1 MSAKTFLLGMNA
13 KAYQGAAG
21 AALSG
26 LTEMANVKDVSL
38 SLEAGEADVT
48 TRANKGWR
56 ANAATLRE
64 CTAEFEMLWK
74 PGDLVFQALK
84 RAFLTSGTVRMAFLT
99 GAVDGENAEGP
110 VGDFSIPKFSRNEPL
125 EEGVSVPVTA
135 KLAVFDKWLEPPI
148 AADQTFSVSETAL
161 NDDVVD
167 TVVATKGD
175 DMTGET
181 LVYAI
186 TSQSTAG
193 VFAIDSADG
202 EITVA
207 DNTDLGSSGD
217 VHTLTVKV
225 SYQTSGLPYATAA
238 VTINV
243 TA

>member
-21 AALSG
+21 AALSA
-26 LTEMANVKDVSL
+26 LSEMANVKDVSL
-38 SLEAGEADVT
+38 NLEAGEADVT
-48 TRANKGWR
+48 TRANNGWR

-74 PGDLVFQALK
+74 PGDLVFQAVK
-84 RAFLTSGTVRMAFLT
+84 KAYLTSGTIRMAFLT
-99 GAVDGENAEGP
+99 GAMDGEDAEGP

-148 AADQTFSVSETAL
+148 VADQTFTVPETAL
-161 NDDVVD
+161 NNDVVD
-167 TVVATKGD
+167 TVVAAKGD
-175 DMTGET
+175 DMTSET

-186 TSQSTAG
+186 TAESTSG

-202 EITVA
+202 EITVL
-207 DNTDLGSSGD
+207 DSTDLGSAGD

-225 SYQTSGLPYATAA
+225 SYQTSGLPYATATI
-238 VTINV
+238 TINV

>member
-21 AALSG
+21 AALSA
-26 LTEMANVKDVSL
+26 LSVMDNVKDVSL
-38 SLEAGEADVT
+38 DLSAGEADVT
-48 TRANKGWR
+48 TRANNGWR

-74 PGDLVFQALK
+74 PGDLVFQAVK
-84 RAFLTSGTVRMAFLT
+84 KAYLTSGTIRMAFLT
-99 GAVDGENAEGP
+99 GAVDGEDAEGP

-148 AADQTFSVSETAL
+148 VADQTFTAPETAL
-161 NDDVVD
+161 DLDVVD
-167 TVVATKGD
+167 TVVAAKGD
-175 DMTGET
+175 DMSGET

-186 TSQSTAG
+186 TTQSTAG
-193 VFAIDSADG
+193 VFAIDSSDG

-207 DNTDLGSSGD
+207 DNTNLGSEGD
-217 VHTLTVKV
+217 VHTLSVKV
-225 SYQTSGLPYATAA
+225 SYATSGLPYATAA
-238 VTINV
+238 ITINV

>member
-1 MSAKTFLLGMNA
+1 MEPKTFLLGMNA
-13 KAYQGAAG
+13 KAYQGVTG
-21 AALSG
+21 AALGALS
-26 LTEMANVKDVSL
+26 EMANVKDVSL

-56 ANAATLRE
+56 ANASTLRE

-74 PGDLVFQALK
+74 PGDPAFQTLK

-99 GAVDGENAEGP
+99 GAVDGEDAEGP

-148 AADQTFSVSETAL
+148 VADQTFSVAETAL
-161 NDDVVD
+161 DNDVVD

-175 DMTGET
+175 DMTDET

-186 TSQSTAG
+186 TAQSTAG

-225 SYQTSGLPYATAA
+225 SYATSGLPYATAA
-238 VTINV
+238 VTISV

>member
-21 AALSG
+21 AALSA
-26 LTEMANVKDVSL
+26 LSEMANVKDVSL
-38 SLEAGEADVT
+38 NLEAGEADVT

-74 PGDLVFQALK
+74 PGDLVFQAVK
-84 RAFLTSGTVRMAFLT
+84 KAYLTSGTIRMAFLT
-99 GAVDGENAEGP
+99 GAIDGEDAEGP

-148 AADQTFSVSETAL
+148 VADQTFSVSETAL
-161 NDDVVD
+161 DLDVVD

-175 DMTGET
+175 DMASET

-186 TSQSTAG
+186 TAQSTAG
-193 VFAIDSADG
+193 VFEIDSGDG
-202 EITVA
+202 ELTVT
-207 DNTDLGSSGD
+207 DNTNLGSEGD

-225 SYQTSGLPYATAA
+225 SYATSGLPYATATI
-238 VTINV
+238 TINV

>member
-1 MSAKTFLLGMNA
+1 MSARTFLLGMNA

-21 AALSG
+21 AVLSALS
-26 LTEMANVKDVSL
+26 EMSNVKDVSL

-48 TRANKGWR
+48 TRANSGWR
-56 ANAATLRE
+56 ASAATLRE

-74 PGDLVFQALK
+74 PGDPAFQALK

-99 GAVDGENAEGP
+99 GAVDGEDAEGP
-110 VGDFSIPKFSRNEPL
+110 VGDFSIPKFNRNEPL

-148 AADQTFSVSETAL
+148 VADQTFNVSETAL
-161 NDDVVD
+161 DNDSVD

-175 DMTGET
+175 DMTDET

-186 TSQSTAG
+186 TAQSTAG
-193 VFAIDSADG
+193 VFAIDSATG

-207 DNTDLGSSGD
+207 DNTNLGSSGD
-217 VHTLTVKV
+217 IHTLAVKI
-225 SYQTSGLPYATAA
+225 SYATSGLPYATAA